1 MIIDSHHHFWKYD
14 PIEYEWIDDSMK
26 VIRKDFL
33 PENLKTTIQEA
44 GVDGVI
50 SVQARQSV
58 EETDW
63 LIGMAHQNDFI
74 KGVVGWLPLI
84 HDDMEVFLEKYAD
97 GKILKGVRHVIQGEP
112 DPEFILRKDFNR
124 GISLLKKYSLV
135 YDILIVEGQLPNA
148 IRFVD
153 QHPDQVF
160 VLDHIAKPL
169 IGKKELSPWKEHI
182 MELAKRENVNCK
194 ISGMVT
200 EADYQKW
207 TPSQLLPYFEVILEA
222 FGPDR
227 LLFGSDWPVCLVAI
241 SYKNWMELVLKCTSQ
256 LSESERV
263 KIMGENAVRIYQI
276 ENIIILPV
284 ARS

>member
-14 PIEYEWIDDSMK
+14 PIEYDWIDDSMK

-33 PENLKTTIQEA
+33 PESLELTIREA

-58 EETDW
+58 EETSW
-63 LIGMAHQNDFI
+63 LLEMARQNKFI

-84 HDDMEVFLEKYAD
+84 NDDIEVELEKYS
-97 GKILKGVRHVIQGEP
+97 GNKLLKGLRHVIQGEP
-112 DPEFILRKDFNR
+112 DPKFMLRKDFNS
-124 GISLLKKYSLV
+124 GVSLLKKYSMA
-135 YDILIVEGQLPNA
+135 YDILIVERQLPNM

-169 IGKKELSPWKEHI
+169 IAKHELSLWKENI
-182 MELAKRENVNCK
+182 QELARRENVSCK

-200 EADYQKW
+200 EADFNSW
-207 TPSQLLPYFEVILEA
+207 TPPQLQPYFDVVLEA
-222 FGPDR
+222 FGADR
-227 LLFGSDWPVCLVAI
+227 LLFGSDWPVCLVAT
-241 SYKNWMELVLKCTSQ
+241 SYKNWMDLVQKSISELSKIEQ
-256 LSESERV
+256 AQ
-263 KIMGENAVRIYQI
+263 IMGENAIRLYQ
-276 ENIIILPV
+276 L
-284 ARS
+284 

>member
-14 PIEYEWIDDSMK
+14 PIEYDWIDDSMK

-33 PENLKTTIQEA
+33 PESLELTIREA

-58 EETDW
+58 EETSW
-63 LIGMAHQNDFI
+63 LLEMARQNKFI

-84 HDDMEVFLEKYAD
+84 NDDIEVELEKYS
-97 GKILKGVRHVIQGEP
+97 GNKLLKGLRHVIQGEP
-112 DPEFILRKDFNR
+112 DPKFMLRKDFNS
-124 GISLLKKYSLV
+124 GVSLLKKYSMA
-135 YDILIVEGQLPNA
+135 YDILIVERQLPNM

-169 IGKKELSPWKEHI
+169 IAKHELSLWKENI
-182 MELAKRENVNCK
+182 QELARRENVSCK

-200 EADYQKW
+200 EADFNSW
-207 TPSQLLPYFEVILEA
+207 TPPQLQPYFDVVLEA
-222 FGPDR
+222 FGADR
-227 LLFGSDWPVCLVAI
+227 LLFGSDWPVCLVAT
-241 SYKNWMELVLKCTSQ
+241 SYKNWMELVQKNISE
-256 LSESERV
+256 LSKIEQA
-263 KIMGENAVRIYQI
+263 KIMGENAVRLYQ
-276 ENIIILPV
+276 L
-284 ARS
+284 

>member
-1 MIIDSHHHFWKYD
+1 MIIDSHHHFWKYN
-14 PIEYEWIDDSMK
+14 PVEYDWIDDSMK
-26 VIRKDFL
+26 VIRNNFL
-33 PENLKTTIQEA
+33 PENLEPTIRKA

-50 SVQARQSV
+50 SVHARQLA

-63 LIGMAHQNDFI
+63 LIGMAHQNNFI

-84 HDDMEVFLEKYAD
+84 QADIEAYLEKYAD
-97 GKILKGVRHVIQGEP
+97 EKNLKGIRHVIQGEP
-112 DPEFILRKDFNR
+112 DPAFILRKDFNR
-124 GISLLKKYSLV
+124 GVSLLAKYSLV
-135 YDILIVEGQLPNA
+135 YDILVVERQLPNT

-169 IGKKELSPWKEHI
+169 ISRNELSPWKENI
-182 MELAKRENVNCK
+182 QELARRENVNCK

-207 TPSQLLPYFEVILEA
+207 TPSQLQPYFEAVLEA

-227 LLFGSDWPVCLVAI
+227 LLFGSDWPVCLVATTYNNWIDLVKNNI
-241 SYKNWMELVLKCTSQ
+241 SS
-256 LSESERV
+256 LSETERG
-263 KIMGENAVRIYQI
+263 KIMGGNAVRVYK
-276 ENIIILPV
+276 L
-284 ARS
+284 